1 MKFLKLG
8 FRKKK
13 TPDLAEDPPHLSV
26 PPSPTLPSSEE
37 EDVPEQYHQA
47 VYISHP
53 GYITITEET
62 PTPQTD
68 SGPDP
73 DLGDIPDEDDAA
85 DEDDDQAATPDPKP
99 NRVIIL
105 DRPSTSGRTATPDP
119 GAAPEKDNWASLPI
133 ELQYLVKLIRYRM
146 ALEFHRTSESAEP
159 AMPPYDLW
167 DLPIGKFIKDY
178 NLNNKE
184 LSPDEAR
191 LLLIGLVHHV
201 QPDLFDQSIDSM
213 LNGAGDFPKIGGT
226 RGKNFRGFM
235 PTGETALFLL
245 AGDDWQKRLTIQQLF
260 WADHPFARKKILWL
274 EENVQGEPAMSGKIN
289 LSQDYVDIF
298 TQGRTVP
305 PHFSLSFPAKLVT
318 TDRKRED
325 LVINGQLNGQLND
338 LLDWIKFNKGL
349 VTKGGQDG
357 RFRNGYRCLFYGP
370 SGTGKTFA
378 ASLLGKETGKEVY
391 RIDLSMV
398 VSKYIGETEKNLEL
412 LFARAENKKW
422 ILFFDEADALFGK
435 RTNVRDAHDKYANQ
449 EVSYLLQRIED
460 YDGLVIL
467 ATNMKN
473 NIDDA
478 FVRRFNA
485 ILKFP
490 MPDAEERKKIW
501 QNTFP
506 RNILFKKSLP
516 VPAPSPLPTPPLPA
530 MKAAE
535 PLLELETGSFLPS
548 PLYYGDSPAEQAR
561 AQVVLQPQVA
571 PQPSSYPDQ
580 GGLVDIPELVKKYVL
595 SGGNISNI
603 VHYASIKGAKRQ
615 EEYNRN
621 HQPQEV
627 DSPLTIYFADVM
639 DGIRR
644 ELGKDGIPFA

>member
-1 MKFLKLG
+1 MW
-8 FRKKK
+8 
-13 TPDLAEDPPHLSV
+13 D
-26 PPSPTLPSSEE
+26 
-37 EDVPEQYHQA
+37 
-47 VYISHP
+47 
-53 GYITITEET
+53 
-62 PTPQTD
+62 
-68 SGPDP
+68 
-73 DLGDIPDEDDAA
+73 
-85 DEDDDQAATPDPKP
+85 
-99 NRVIIL
+99 
-105 DRPSTSGRTATPDP
+105 
-119 GAAPEKDNWASLPI
+119 SLPV
-133 ELQYLVKLIRYRM
+133 ELKYLVQLIRYRL
-146 ALEFHRTSESAEP
+146 AAEFHRTPGTAKLPEP
-159 AMPPYDLW
+159 VLPAYNHW
-167 DLPIGKFIKDY
+167 NLPIGQFITDY
-178 NLNNKE
+178 NLNNQPF
-184 LSPDEAR
+184 SPDEAR

-201 QPDLFDQSIDSM
+201 QPDLFDHTIDNM

-245 AGDDWQKRLTIQQLF
+245 AGDDWQKRLAIQRLF
-260 WADHPFARKKILWL
+260 WADHPFAKRKILWV
-274 EENVQGEPAMSGKIN
+274 EETEKGEPAMSGKIN

-325 LVINGQLNGQLND
+325 LVINNHLNAQIND
-338 LLDWIKFNKGL
+338 LLDWLKFNKGL
-349 VTKGGQDG
+349 AAKSARDG

-391 RIDLSMV
+391 RVDLSMV

-449 EVSYLLQRIED
+449 EVSYLLQRLED

-478 FVRRFNA
+478 FIRRFNA

-490 MPDAEERKKIW
+490 MPDGDERKKIW
-501 QNTFP
+501 QKTFP
-506 RNILFKKSLP
+506 PGVLFRKSLP
-516 VPAPSPLPTPPLPA
+516 VSTPASVSTPVSVFTA
-530 MKAAE
+530 YAGMEE
-535 PLLELETGSFLPS
+535 PEL
-548 PLYYGDSPAEQAR
+548 
-561 AQVVLQPQVA
+561 A
-571 PQPSSYPDQ
+571 PPPPDRSQ
-580 GGLVDIPELVKKYVL
+580 LIDIPELVKKYAL
-595 SGGNISNI
+595 SGGNIANI

-615 EEYNRN
+615 EEFNKNR
-621 HQPQEV
+621 QPEE
-627 DSPLTIYFADVM
+627 DESPLIIYLPDVI

>member
-1 MKFLKLG
+1 MANPARRPSGSASFSPAGRRSCGRAPGSLYI
-8 FRKKK
+8 
-13 TPDLAEDPPHLSV
+13 TVPEEILAPQPHALQPQAPP
-26 PPSPTLPSSEE
+26 LPQS
-37 EDVPEQYHQA
+37 DVPR
-47 VYISHP
+47 SHS
-53 GYITITEET
+53 
-62 PTPQTD
+62 PQH
-68 SGPDP
+68 
-73 DLGDIPDEDDAA
+73 
-85 DEDDDQAATPDPKP
+85 
-99 NRVIIL
+99 
-105 DRPSTSGRTATPDP
+105 
-119 GAAPEKDNWASLPI
+119 DNWTSLPV
-133 ELQYLVKLIRYRM
+133 ELQYLVQLIRYRM
-146 ALEFHRTSESAEP
+146 ALEFHSTPGSAEP
-159 AMPPYDLW
+159 VMPPYDHW
-167 DLPIGKFIKDY
+167 DLPIGKFISDY
-178 NLNNKE
+178 NLENKP
-184 LSPDEAR
+184 LSPDEGR

-201 QPDLFDQSIDSM
+201 QPDLFDHAIDSM

-245 AGDDWQKRLTIQQLF
+245 AGDDWQQRLEIQQLF
-260 WADHPFARKKILWL
+260 WADHPFAKRKILWL
-274 EENVQGEPAMSGKIN
+274 EETEKGEPAMSGKIN

-305 PHFSLSFPAKLVT
+305 PHFGLSFPAKLVT
-318 TDRKRED
+318 TDRKRDD
-325 LVINGQLNGQLND
+325 LVINSHLNSQIND

-349 VTKGGQDG
+349 VAKGAQDG

-370 SGTGKTFA
+370 SGTGKTFT
-378 ASLLGKETGKEVY
+378 ASLLGKETGKDVY

-478 FVRRFNA
+478 FIRRFNA

-506 RNILFKKSLP
+506 RGALFKKSQVTEP
-516 VPAPSPLPTPPLPA
+516 VLA
-530 MKAAE
+530 M
-535 PLLELETGSFLPS
+535 ETGDSLSLPPTDRS
-548 PLYYGDSPAEQAR
+548 QF
-561 AQVVLQPQVA
+561 
-571 PQPSSYPDQ
+571 
-580 GGLVDIPELVKKYVL
+580 VDIPELVKKYAL
-595 SGGNISNI
+595 SGGNIANI

-621 HQPQEV
+621 HQPQEGET
-627 DSPLTIYFADVM
+627 PLAIYLPDVI

-644 ELGKDGIPFA
+644 ELGKDGVPFA

>member
-1 MKFLKLG
+1 L
-8 FRKKK
+8 
-13 TPDLAEDPPHLSV
+13 T
-26 PPSPTLPSSEE
+26 
-37 EDVPEQYHQA
+37 
-47 VYISHP
+47 
-53 GYITITEET
+53 
-62 PTPQTD
+62 
-68 SGPDP
+68 
-73 DLGDIPDEDDAA
+73 
-85 DEDDDQAATPDPKP
+85 
-99 NRVIIL
+99 
-105 DRPSTSGRTATPDP
+105 
-119 GAAPEKDNWASLPI
+119 SLPV
-133 ELQYLVKLIRYRM
+133 ELQYLVQLIRYRM
-146 ALEFHRTSESAEP
+146 AMEFHRTFGITEP
-159 AMPPYDLW
+159 VMPPYDHW
-167 DLPIGKFIKDY
+167 SLPIGKFISDY
-178 NLNNKE
+178 NLENKPF
-184 LSPDEAR
+184 SPDEAR

-201 QPDLFDQSIDSM
+201 QPDLFDHAIDSM

-245 AGDDWQKRLTIQQLF
+245 AGDDWQQRLAIQQLF
-260 WADHPFARKKILWL
+260 WADHPFAKRKILWV
-274 EENVQGEPAMSGKIN
+274 EETEKGEPAMSGKIN

-325 LVINGQLNGQLND
+325 LVINNHLNAQIND

-349 VTKGGQDG
+349 VAKGGQDG

-378 ASLLGKETGKEVY
+378 ASLLGKETGKDVY

-478 FVRRFNA
+478 FIRRFNS

-490 MPDAEERKKIW
+490 MPDPDERKKIW

-506 RNILFKKSLP
+506 RGAIYKKSL
-516 VPAPSPLPTPPLPA
+516 ATEPLLVMDSGDLIPPLPP
-530 MKAAE
+530 E
-535 PLLELETGSFLPS
+535 RS
-548 PLYYGDSPAEQAR
+548 
-561 AQVVLQPQVA
+561 QP
-571 PQPSSYPDQ
+571 
-580 GGLVDIPELVKKYVL
+580 VDIPELVKKYAL
-595 SGGNISNI
+595 SGGNIANI
-603 VHYASIKGAKRQ
+603 VHYASIKGAKRLEQ
-615 EEYNRN
+615 YNRDR
-621 HQPQEV
+621 QPHEAET
-627 DSPLTIYFADVM
+627 SLTIYLPDVI

-644 ELGKDGIPFA
+644 ELGKDGIPFV

>member
-1 MKFLKLG
+1 VL
-8 FRKKK
+8 
-13 TPDLAEDPPHLSV
+13 
-26 PPSPTLPSSEE
+26 PSPSPEE
-37 EDVPEQYHQA
+37 EDVPEQ
-47 VYISHP
+47 HP
-53 GYITITEET
+53 QSPIQ
-62 PTPQTD
+62 PP
-68 SGPDP
+68 
-73 DLGDIPDEDDAA
+73 
-85 DEDDDQAATPDPKP
+85 
-99 NRVIIL
+99 
-105 DRPSTSGRTATPDP
+105 
-119 GAAPEKDNWASLPI
+119 APVQNHWTSLPV
-133 ELQYLVKLIRYRM
+133 ELQYLVQLIRYRV
-146 ALEFHRTSESAEP
+146 ALEFHRTAGVEP
-159 AMPPYDLW
+159 VMPPYDHW
-167 DLPIGKFIKDY
+167 NLPIGKFISDY
-178 NLNNKE
+178 NLENQP

-201 QPDLFDQSIDSM
+201 QPDLFDHAIDSM

-245 AGDDWQKRLTIQQLF
+245 AGDDWQQRLAIQQLF
-260 WADHPFARKKILWL
+260 WADHPFAKRKILWI
-274 EENVQGEPAMSGKIN
+274 EETEKGEPAMSGKIN

-325 LVINGQLNGQLND
+325 LVINSHLNGQIND

-349 VTKGGQDG
+349 VAKGAQDG

-378 ASLLGKETGKEVY
+378 ASILGKETGKEVY
-391 RIDLSMV
+391 RVDLSMV

-490 MPDAEERKKIW
+490 MPDADERKKIW

-506 RNILFKKSLP
+506 RGAIFKKSLVTEP
-516 VPAPSPLPTPPLPA
+516 VLAVEAGDFPAAAAPGFLVPA
-530 MKAAE
+530 
-535 PLLELETGSFLPS
+535 G
-548 PLYYGDSPAEQAR
+548 
-561 AQVVLQPQVA
+561 
-571 PQPSSYPDQ
+571 PDRNQ
-580 GGLVDIPELVKKYVL
+580 FVDIPELVKKYAL
-595 SGGNISNI
+595 SGGNIANI

-621 HQPQEV
+621 HQPQEGET
-627 DSPLTIYFADVM
+627 PLTIYLPDVI

-644 ELGKDGIPFA
+644 ELGKDGVPFA